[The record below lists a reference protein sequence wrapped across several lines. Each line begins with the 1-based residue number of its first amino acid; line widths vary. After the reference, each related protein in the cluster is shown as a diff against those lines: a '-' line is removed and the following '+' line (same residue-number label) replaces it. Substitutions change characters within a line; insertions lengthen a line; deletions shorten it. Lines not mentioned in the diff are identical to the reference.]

1 MAFKKKEKPQAN
13 KGVNILNNPEERK
26 KFKTALATVTH
37 YLQQIDDTK
46 EGMKETIEA
55 LSADYGLD
63 KKVIRKLANTM
74 YKHNYGSLQE
84 ENNHFAILYETIVE
98 GKLRDDGGVTDP
110 LDKAMDAEFGE
121 VEAEEAA

>member
-1 MAFKKKEKPQAN
+1 MAFKKKEKQQAN

-26 KFKTALATVTH
+26 KFKSALATVTH
-37 YLQQIDDTK
+37 YLQQVDDTK

-63 KKVIRKLANTM
+63 KKTIRKLAVTM

-84 ENNHFAILYETIVE
+84 ENNHFAILYETIIE
-98 GKLRDDGGVTDP
+98 GKLRDAADDASDP
-110 LDKAMDAEFGE
+110 LDKAMDDEFGE
-121 VEAEEAA
+121 VDQE